1 MNHLENSLI
10 KHVNTIQYF
19 KITKRPTT
27 KILSS
32 LVNLKSLVVHNDMEW
47 SCLKNLSSVF
57 TFFTNFES

>member
-32 LVNLKSLVVHNDMEW
+32 LVNLKSLVVHMIWNEEFI
-47 SCLKNLSSVF
+47 F
-57 TFFTNFES
+57 TFFTNIES